1 VLLNISASVLSSVN
15 LIAFG
20 FGVGDGETLA
30 TCRACG
36 RHPTCAT
43 PATCHHGDAQR
54 ADLVEVTDLNTRST
68 PLDGLTITVVVDN
81 ETDNLSSID
90 AGIPQLPEV
99 VSLLRRIPPTR
110 RHDGHDCIPVFD
122 HLCVACH
129 GLSVLLTGLVG
140 NERHTVLFD
149 VGPYGDVWVDNA
161 ERLGIDISTIEKVF
175 LSHWH
180 WDHSGGLPV
189 VIDAIAKAR
198 RTAGLDG
205 TVMVDL
211 HPDRPD
217 QRGIR
222 TPSGTVVM
230 LPEEPTLAALADAGG
245 TIELHDEPHLLG
257 EGFFLGSGAIAR
269 TTSYEVGLEGHHTF
283 RGDLGEPDPLIMD
296 ERFLAAEVRG
306 RGVTVLSACSHAG
319 IVNACLGA
327 RSHYPELDIDL
338 VLGGFHL
345 AGALMEQRIDATA
358 TDLFEV
364 VRPHIVAPGHC
375 TGWRAKAA
383 LADRFAPGRYAPSV
397 VGTSFFL
404 TAPAD

>member
-140 NERHTVLFD
+140 NERHIVLFD